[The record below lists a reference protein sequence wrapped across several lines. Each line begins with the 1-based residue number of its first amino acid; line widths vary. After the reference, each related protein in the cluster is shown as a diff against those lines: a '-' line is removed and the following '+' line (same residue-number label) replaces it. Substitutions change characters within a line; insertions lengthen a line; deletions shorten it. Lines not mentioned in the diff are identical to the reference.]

1 MKIPDTHVIPIND
14 MKKHIESRDCWC
26 NPQLKEEDITRL
38 QDPSKEIAVI
48 VIHNSMDGREL
59 IERHGIN

>member
-1 MKIPDTHVIPIND
+1 MDLPDIHVIPIND
-14 MKKHIESRDCWC
+14 MKEHIHSRKCWC
-26 NPQLKEEDITRL
+26 NPRLEQKNTKETL
-38 QDPSKEIAVI
+38 